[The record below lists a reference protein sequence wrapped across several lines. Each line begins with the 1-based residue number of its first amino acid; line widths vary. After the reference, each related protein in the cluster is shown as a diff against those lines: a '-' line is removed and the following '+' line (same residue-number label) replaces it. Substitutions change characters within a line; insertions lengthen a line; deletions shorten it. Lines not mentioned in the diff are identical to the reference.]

1 MRQRLHKVRRTAGAG
16 VLGILTAEI
25 RDAKTGD
32 LLETRVRKNLVVDSG
47 LNLLRDM
54 LGDDRNKAPNY
65 FYLGTN
71 ATAAQASD
79 TVSTITSP
87 FTKVFTARVQG
98 NKAITFQTFVTA
110 DEANGMT
117 WKEAG
122 LVNTYDGTDTLFA
135 RVAITPIVKT
145 AAVTVTFS
153 WSITL
158 SAA

>member
-1 MRQRLHKVRRTAGAG
+1 MKASGLKVEGRLV
-16 VLGILTAEI
+16 AEV
-25 RDAKTGD
+25 RDALTGE
-32 LLETRVRKNLVVDSG
+32 LLAVHDHKNLVVDEG

-71 ATAAQASD
+71 PLAATASD
-79 TVSTITSP
+79 VVATIVSP
-87 FTKVFTARVQG
+87 FTKMFTARVRG
-98 NKAITFQTFVTA
+98 SKAISFQTFVSSA
-110 DEANGMT
+110 EANGTT
-117 WKEAG
+117 WTEAG
-122 LVNTYDGTDTLFA
+122 LVNTYDGASSLFA

-145 AAVTVTFS
+145 SAVTITFT

>member
-1 MRQRLHKVRRTAGAG
+1 MSGSKLRVKGRLV
-16 VLGILTAEI
+16 AEV
-25 RDAKTGD
+25 RDALTGA
-32 LLETRVRKNLVVDSG
+32 LLATHAQDNLVVDEG

-71 ATAAQASD
+71 STAAAPAD

-87 FTKVFTARVQG
+87 FTKAFTARVRG
-98 NKAITFQTFVTA
+98 SKAISFQTYITA
-110 DEANGMT
+110 AEANGTT
-117 WKEAG
+117 WTEAG
-122 LVNTYDGTDTLFA
+122 LVNTYDGTSSLFA

-145 AAVTVTFS
+145 AAVTVTFT